1 MEQALQTTPQ
11 ALPLNSTEANVSAVI
26 GAFAQSQ
33 DVKPS
38 SRGLYAR
45 TLETFFAWVS
55 STGRTVGNLTIV
67 DLIAYKEQLLNGG
80 KSSLTVASYVNSV
93 RRFYE
98 WAEANKIYPN
108 IGKGL
113 HAPKRKQA
121 FRKQP
126 LTVAQVGQ
134 LLAYERGEQSPRDF
148 ALVNL
153 MVRTGLRCV
162 EVVRANVGD
171 ITYKGG
177 QRVLLVQG
185 KGRDEK
191 DNFVILTDA
200 AYNPIRA
207 YLDTRTGIDDTAPLF
222 ASESHNNNG
231 GRMTTRAV
239 SAIAKQ
245 GLKSVGLD
253 NRVFTA
259 HSLRHTAAV
268 NILRAGG
275 SLEQAQF
282 TLRHT
287 NPATTQIYTATIRE
301 EQRLNNGGETLLDR
315 LYSTAIGY

>member
-1 MEQALQTTPQ
+1 METTLTTTPNGV
-11 ALPLNSTEANVSAVI
+11 PLRQGADVKPAI
-26 GAFAQSQ
+26 QAFASSQ

-38 SRGLYAR
+38 SRQLYTR
-45 TLETFFAWVS
+45 TLEAFFEWVNA
-55 STGRTVGNLTIV
+55 TGRTVDALTVV
-67 DLIAYKEQLLNGG
+67 DLIAYKEELLSGG
-80 KSSLTVASYVNSV
+80 KSSLTVASYVNSL

-98 WAEANKIYPN
+98 WTEAVKVYPN
-108 IGKGL
+108 IAKGV

-126 LTVAQVGQ
+126 LTVAQVGN
-134 LLAYERGEQSPRDF
+134 LLRFEQGTQSARDY
-148 ALVNL
+148 AIVNL

-200 AYNPIRA
+200 AYNPIRE
-207 YLDTRTGIDDTAPLF
+207 YLNTRTGIDDNAPLF
-222 ASESHNNNG
+222 ASVSHNNDG

-239 SAIAKQ
+239 SGIAKQ
-245 GLKSVGLD
+245 GLKNTGLD
-253 NRVFTA
+253 NKVFTA

-275 SLEQAQF
+275 SLEQAQY
-282 TLRHT
+282 TLRHS

-301 EQRLNNGGETLLDR
+301 EQRLNHGGETLLDG
-315 LYSTAIGY
+315 LYKTIGI

>member
-1 MEQALQTTPQ
+1 MNTQLTVTPNAAALNTTG
-11 ALPLNSTEANVSAVI
+11 ADVTAVI
-26 GAFAQSQ
+26 QAFASAQ

-38 SRGLYAR
+38 SRGLYSR
-45 TLETFFAWVS
+45 TLETFFSWVS
-55 STGRTVGNLTIV
+55 DTGRTVGALTVADI
-67 DLIAYKEQLLNGG
+67 IAYKEELLNGG
-80 KSSLTVASYVNSV
+80 KSSLTVASYVNSI

-98 WAEANKIYPN
+98 WAEANKLYPN
-108 IGKGL
+108 IGKGV

-126 LTVAQVGQ
+126 LTVAQVGE
-134 LLAYERGEQSPRDF
+134 LLTHEHGEQSPRDF
-148 ALVNL
+148 AIINL

-162 EVVRANVGD
+162 EVIRADVGD

-200 AYNPIRA
+200 TYKPIQD
-207 YLDTRTGIDDTAPLF
+207 YLNTRKDATPDAPLF
-222 ASESHNNNG
+222 ASESHNNAG

-239 SAIAKQ
+239 SGIAKQ

-275 SLEQAQF
+275 TLERAQY
-282 TLRHT
+282 TLRHA
-287 NPATTQIYTATIRE
+287 NPATTQIYTATLRE
-301 EQRLNNGGETLLDR
+301 EQRLQNGGELLLDT
-315 LYSTAIGY
+315 LYSTVVGY

>member
-1 MEQALQTTPQ
+1 MEQQLTITPNG
-11 ALPLNSTEANVSAVI
+11 LPLNTGADVKTAIQLFAV
-26 GAFAQSQ
+26 SQ

-38 SRGLYAR
+38 SRALYTR
-45 TLETFFAWVS
+45 TLGTFFDWVATS
-55 STGRTVGNLTIV
+55 GRTVAKLTV
-67 DLIAYKEQLLNGG
+67 ADLIAYKDELLNGG
-80 KSSLTVASYVNSV
+80 KSSLTVASYINSL

-126 LTVAQVGQ
+126 LTVAQVGE
-134 LLAYERGEQSPRDF
+134 LLHYEQGTQTARDY
-148 ALVNL
+148 AIVNL

-177 QRVLLVQG
+177 QRVLMVQG

-200 AYNPIRA
+200 AYNPIRE
-207 YLDTRTGIDDTAPLF
+207 YLNTRTGIDDNAPLF
-222 ASESHNNNG
+222 ASESRNNDG
-231 GRMTTRAV
+231 GRLTTRSV
-239 SAIAKQ
+239 SGIAKQ

-253 NRVFTA
+253 NKVFTA

-275 SLEQAQF
+275 SLEMAQY
-282 TLRHT
+282 TLRHS
-287 NPATTQIYTATIRE
+287 NPATTQIYTATLRE
-301 EQRLNNGGETLLDR
+301 EQRLNNGGETLLDG
-315 LYSTAIGY
+315 LYKTVGL